1 MADLLVIADDFTGAL
16 DTGVQFSQ
24 KGISTQVLINPDTG
38 WNKVQSDIQV
48 LVVDTQS
55 RHLDALE
62 AYKRVF
68 HVCSQAKEMGVK
80 YFYKKT
86 DSTLR
91 GNIGAELSALMD
103 ACNIRRLPFI
113 PAYPKAGR
121 TTKKGYQYVDGVPLD
136 KTVFA
141 HDPLNPI
148 EDAYIPNIIRKQSEN
163 MVYSIDVSDI
173 DSANLLN
180 DKQGIIV
187 VDAVVEED
195 MARISGLLGKQQ
207 GIIGV
212 AGCAGFASY
221 LPQLFSIKADARTRG
236 KLPLKK
242 PILVVCGSVNV
253 VSLSQ
258 VKYAE
263 KKGIK
268 SILLSLK
275 DLIDPSYPD
284 SLDYQEQV
292 ETIQKTLV
300 NDGCF
305 ILKTADDKGDVVSI
319 MEESEDC
326 SGKDMYE
333 TITESVGL
341 MVRDILKGVKIGT
354 LIVFGGDTALGIMK
368 NLNSMAILPQHEL
381 LPGIP
386 ISIMESDIYRG
397 ALITK
402 AGGFGN
408 KTTLMELI
416 KFIIEEGR

>member
-1 MADLLVIADDFTGAL
+1 
-16 DTGVQFSQ
+16 
-24 KGISTQVLINPDTG
+24 
-38 WNKVQSDIQV
+38 
-48 LVVDTQS
+48 
-55 RHLDALE
+55 
-62 AYKRVF
+62 
-68 HVCSQAKEMGVK
+68 
-80 YFYKKT
+80 
-86 DSTLR
+86 
-91 GNIGAELSALMD
+91 
-103 ACNIRRLPFI
+103 
-113 PAYPKAGR
+113 
-121 TTKKGYQYVDGVPLD
+121 
-136 KTVFA
+136 
-141 HDPLNPI
+141 
-148 EDAYIPNIIRKQSEN
+148 
-163 MVYSIDVSDI
+163 
-173 DSANLLN
+173 
-180 DKQGIIV
+180 
-187 VDAVVEED
+187 
-195 MARISGLLGKQQ
+195 
-207 GIIGV
+207 
-212 AGCAGFASY
+212 
-221 LPQLFSIKADARTRG
+221 
-236 KLPLKK
+236 
-242 PILVVCGSVNV
+242 VVCGSVNV